1 MLFCYYFLTECN
13 VEMLQLR
20 QNYFVMLRA
29 LSLIKINVNKVDDD
43 NSFIMIIMFYML

>member
-20 QNYFVMLRA
+20 QTVVMLRA